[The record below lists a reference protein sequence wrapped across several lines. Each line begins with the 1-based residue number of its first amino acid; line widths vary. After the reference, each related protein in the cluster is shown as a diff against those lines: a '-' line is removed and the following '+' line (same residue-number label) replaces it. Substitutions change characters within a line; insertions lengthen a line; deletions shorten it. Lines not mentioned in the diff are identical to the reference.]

1 MGELDAAKYISL
13 TTFKRDGT
21 PVATPV
27 WVTGSGG
34 RYAFTTGTTAWK
46 ARRLSNN
53 PAVEVQVCDMRGRVA
68 PGAVRYTG
76 TGEVTSDPGAL
87 TEVRRALAAKYG
99 LQYKILNAVEGVRK
113 LVSRGGDDG
122 RVAIHLSI
130 LDAG

>member
-21 PVATPV
+21 PVAAPV

-46 ARRLSNN
+46 ARRLANN
-53 PAVEVQVCDMRGRVA
+53 PAIEVRVCDMRGRVA
-68 PGAVRYTG
+68 PGAARYTG
-76 TGEVTSDPGAL
+76 TGEVTSDPVAL
-87 TEVRRALAAKYG
+87 TDVRRALAAKYG

-113 LVSRGGDDG
+113 LVGRGGDDG

-130 LDAG
+130 PDAG

>member
-34 RYAFTTGTTAWK
+34 RYAFTTGATAWK
-46 ARRLSNN
+46 ARRLAKN
-53 PAVEVQVCDMRGRVA
+53 PAVEVQPCDMRGRVTL
-68 PGAVRYTG
+68 GARRYTG
-76 TGEVTSDPGAL
+76 TGEVISDPGAL
-87 TEVRRALAAKYG
+87 IEVRRALAAKYG

-113 LVSRGGDDG
+113 LVGRGGDSG
-122 RVAIHLSI
+122 RVGIYLSI
-130 LDAG
+130 PDAV

>member
-34 RYAFTTGTTAWK
+34 RYAFTTGATAWK
-46 ARRLSNN
+46 VRRLSNN

-68 PGAVRYTG
+68 TGAVRYTG
-76 TGEVTSDPGAL
+76 AGEVTSAPGAL

-113 LVSRGGDDG
+113 FVGRGADDG
-122 RVAIHLSI
+122 RVAIRPSLP
-130 LDAG
+130 DA